1 MVKFGPSGAVTIGR
15 EGTVPAA
22 GRHPADLTG
31 PGCCLVPV
39 HNAHNHS
46 VFWATWL
53 SPAPGVSVTGRV
65 ILGVPSVQGAS
76 VVPQRRSCDGLNR
89 ASAHPPDMR
98 VCVSPHPQHLRMRL
112 I

>member
-1 MVKFGPSGAVTIGR
+1 MVKFGPSGAATIGR

-46 VFWATWL
+46 VFQATWL
-53 SPAPGVSVTGRV
+53 SPAPGVSVTGCV
-65 ILGVPSVQGAS
+65 ALGVPQ
-76 VVPQRRSCDGLNR
+76 PRSCDGLNR